1 MTETTQH
8 SLMSIIDK
16 SDRAILENDRVQN
29 ATVIEWGKSVA
40 LCNEY
45 IQRDLLR
52 YCGVKAY
59 LPEKDV
65 DCPTID
71 TANNSPGFD
80 ILVEKADGTPVR
92 VQSKLR
98 QVKGKTDFSHQTHFE
113 TTRRHSKKNEGSSSE
128 SGHVAYGCD
137 EFDYVMNFANGGMI
151 KSYANGGPVL
161 VGERGPELFVP
172 PRMGGQVLNT
182 DRTRNLLRG
191 QTGMS
196 NGNGM
201 INTLIVQNLTAANS
215 TSNNSKIAVDTF
227 AGVV

>member
-80 ILVEKADGTPVR
+80 ILVKKADGTLVR

-137 EFDYVMNFANGGMI
+137 EFDYVMI
-151 KSYANGGPVL
+151 SL
-161 VGERGPELFVP
+161 VNVGKDGSVRSNRNTVDKWSFSIIPISELRNEEKNCCVTKISAALLEKYKYTINPESP
-172 PRMGGQVLNT
+172 P
-182 DRTRNLLRG
+182 
-191 QTGMS
+191 S
-196 NGNGM
+196 
-201 INTLIVQNLTAANS
+201 
-215 TSNNSKIAVDTF
+215 F
-227 AGVV
+227 